1 MLTSDH
7 IDMLLTVIDKGSF
20 SAAARALGR
29 TPSAVSMAIANLEAE
44 LDLVLFDRGTREP
57 TPTAAMAALLPDA
70 RSIAER
76 LQALR
81 AHAQHLSEGVEDTLR
96 LGLAAELDG
105 APVARALSAVAAK
118 YPALAISIVTA
129 PQDAIV
135 AALHR
140 GAVDLC
146 VAYGGL
152 DLHPQEQIHA
162 LWTETLIAVAAPGHP
177 SIAEAA
183 QPEAIERLS
192 GFRQIVIADP
202 ERPLTDVR
210 PVIGNR
216 TWKVTDMATAIAL
229 VKAGHGW
236 ANLPN
241 RRSADTSTPASLRRS
256 CSRTSATGCCCR
268 CICGGRNTRGS
279 ARRRASWCGR
289 CGLKATQP
297 DRGVRRDTAARPRS
311 EGLDGPDR

>member
-44 LDLVLFDRGTREP
+44 LGLVLFDRGTREP

-70 RSIAER
+70 RAIAER
-76 LQALR
+76 LHALR

-96 LGLAAELDG
+96 LGLAAEVDG
-105 APVARALSAVAAK
+105 APVARALAAVSAT
-118 YPALAISIVTA
+118 YPALAVSIVTA

-135 AALHR
+135 DALHR

-162 LWTETLIAVAAPGHP
+162 LWTETLVAVATPTHP
-177 SIAEAA
+177 LIAEAA
-183 QPEAIERLS
+183 HPEAIEQLS

-202 ERPLTDVR
+202 DRPLTDVR

-236 ANLPN
+236 ANLPE
-241 RRSADTSTPASLRRS
+241 SAIGAHVAARELVPLRFANIRNGLPLPVYLRRPKH
-256 CSRTSATGCCCR
+256 TGL
-268 CICGGRNTRGS
+268 GKAAGELL
-279 ARRRASWCGR
+279 RALQGT
-289 CGLKATQP
+289 A
-297 DRGVRRDTAARPRS
+297 DRP
-311 EGLDGPDR
+311 

>member
-29 TPSAVSMAIANLEAE
+29 TPSAISMAIANLEAE

-70 RSIAER
+70 RSIAGQ
-76 LQALR
+76 LQVLR
-81 AHAQHLSEGVEDTLR
+81 AHAQHLSEGVEDMLR
-96 LGLAAELDG
+96 LGVAAEIDP
-105 APVARALSAVAAK
+105 APVARALTAVAAK
-118 YPALAISIVTA
+118 YPALAISVVTA
-129 PQDAIV
+129 PQDTIV
-135 AALHR
+135 DALHR
-140 GAVDLC
+140 TAIDLC
-146 VAYGGL
+146 VAYCGL

-162 LWTETLIAVAAPGHP
+162 LWTETLVAVAAPSHP
-177 SIAEAA
+177 AIVECA

-202 ERPLTDVR
+202 ERPLSDIR
-210 PVIGNR
+210 PLIGNR

-236 ANLPN
+236 ANLPASVIG
-241 RRSADTSTPASLRRS
+241 RSVADGELAPLVFANIRNGLPLPVYLRRPKH
-256 CSRTSATGCCCR
+256 TGL
-268 CICGGRNTRGS
+268 GKAAS
-279 ARRRASWCGR
+279 ELVRALR
-289 CGLKATQP
+289 
-297 DRGVRRDTAARPRS
+297 AAGD
-311 EGLDGPDR
+311 EN

>member
-29 TPSAVSMAIANLEAE
+29 TPSAISMAIANLEAE

-70 RSIAER
+70 RAIAER
-76 LQALR
+76 LHALR

-96 LGLAAELDG
+96 LGLAAEVDG
-105 APVARALSAVAAK
+105 APVARALAAVSAT
-118 YPALAISIVTA
+118 YPALAVSIVTA

-135 AALHR
+135 DALHR

-162 LWTETLIAVAAPGHP
+162 LWTETLVAVATPTHP
-177 SIAEAA
+177 LIAEAA
-183 QPEAIERLS
+183 HPEAIERLS

-202 ERPLTDVR
+202 DRPLTDVR

-236 ANLPN
+236 ANLPE
-241 RRSADTSTPASLRRS
+241 SAIGAHVAARELVPLRFANIRNGLPLPVYLRRPKH
-256 CSRTSATGCCCR
+256 TGL
-268 CICGGRNTRGS
+268 GKAAGELL
-279 ARRRASWCGR
+279 RALQG
-289 CGLKATQP
+289 TV
-297 DRGVRRDTAARPRS
+297 DRP
-311 EGLDGPDR
+311 

>member
-7 IDMLLTVIDKGSF
+7 IDMLLTVIDQGSF

-44 LDLVLFDRGTREP
+44 LDLVLFDRGSREP
-57 TPTAAMAALLPDA
+57 TPTAAMIALLPDA
-70 RSIAER
+70 RAIADR
-76 LQALR
+76 LHALR
-81 AHAQHLSEGVEDTLR
+81 AQARHLSEGVEDTLR

-105 APVARALSAVAAK
+105 APVARALTAVAAK

-135 AALHR
+135 DALHR
-140 GAVDLC
+140 GTVDLC

-152 DLHPQEQIHA
+152 DLHPREQIHA
-162 LWTETLIAVAAPGHP
+162 LWTETLLAVAAPDHP
-177 SIAEAA
+177 SLAEAA
-183 QPEAIERLS
+183 HPEGIERLS

-210 PVIGNR
+210 PLIGNR
-216 TWKVTDMATAIAL
+216 TWKVTDMATAISL

-236 ANLPN
+236 ANLPESMIG
-241 RRSADTSTPASLRRS
+241 RYVADGELAPLVFANIRNGLPLPVYLRRPKHTELGKAAS
-256 CSRTSATGCCCR
+256 ELV
-268 CICGGRNTRGS
+268 
-279 ARRRASWCGR
+279 RALR
-289 CGLKATQP
+289 
-297 DRGVRRDTAARPRS
+297 AA
-311 EGLDGPDR
+311 GDGK

>member
-29 TPSAVSMAIANLEAE
+29 TPSAISMAIANLEAE

-70 RSIAER
+70 RAIAER
-76 LQALR
+76 LHALR

-96 LGLAAELDG
+96 LGLAAEVDG
-105 APVARALSAVAAK
+105 APVARALAAVSAT
-118 YPALAISIVTA
+118 YPALAVSIVTA

-135 AALHR
+135 DALHR

-146 VAYGGL
+146 VAYGGV

-162 LWTETLIAVAAPGHP
+162 LWTETLVAVATPTHP
-177 SIAEAA
+177 LIAEAA
-183 QPEAIERLS
+183 HPEAIEQLS

-202 ERPLTDVR
+202 DRPLTDVR

-236 ANLPN
+236 ANLPE
-241 RRSADTSTPASLRRS
+241 SAIGAHVAARELVPLRFANIRNGLPLPVYLRRPKH
-256 CSRTSATGCCCR
+256 TGL
-268 CICGGRNTRGS
+268 GKAAGELL
-279 ARRRASWCGR
+279 RALQG
-289 CGLKATQP
+289 TV
-297 DRGVRRDTAARPRS
+297 DR
-311 EGLDGPDR
+311 L

>member
-29 TPSAVSMAIANLEAE
+29 TPSAISMAIANLEAE

-70 RSIAER
+70 RAIAER
-76 LQALR
+76 LHALR

-96 LGLAAELDG
+96 LGLAAEVDG
-105 APVARALSAVAAK
+105 APVARALAAVSAT
-118 YPALAISIVTA
+118 YPALAVSIVTA

-135 AALHR
+135 DALHR

-162 LWTETLIAVAAPGHP
+162 LWTETLVAVATPTHP
-177 SIAEAA
+177 LIAEAA
-183 QPEAIERLS
+183 HPEAIEQLS

-202 ERPLTDVR
+202 DRPLTDVR

-236 ANLPN
+236 ANLPE
-241 RRSADTSTPASLRRS
+241 SAIGAHVAARELVPLRFANIRNGLPLPVYLRRPKH
-256 CSRTSATGCCCR
+256 TGL
-268 CICGGRNTRGS
+268 GKAAGELL
-279 ARRRASWCGR
+279 RALQG
-289 CGLKATQP
+289 TV
-297 DRGVRRDTAARPRS
+297 DRP
-311 EGLDGPDR
+311 

>member
-70 RSIAER
+70 RAIAER
-76 LQALR
+76 LHALR

-96 LGLAAELDG
+96 LGLAAEVDG
-105 APVARALSAVAAK
+105 APVARALAAVSAT
-118 YPALAISIVTA
+118 YPALAVSIVTA

-135 AALHR
+135 DALHR

-162 LWTETLIAVAAPGHP
+162 LWTETLVAVAAPTHP
-177 SIAEAA
+177 LIAEAA
-183 QPEAIERLS
+183 HPEAIEQLS

-202 ERPLTDVR
+202 DRPLTDVR

-236 ANLPN
+236 ANLPE
-241 RRSADTSTPASLRRS
+241 SAIGAHVAARELVPLRFANIRNGLPLPVYLRRPKH
-256 CSRTSATGCCCR
+256 TGP
-268 CICGGRNTRGS
+268 GKAAGELL
-279 ARRRASWCGR
+279 RALQG
-289 CGLKATQP
+289 TV
-297 DRGVRRDTAARPRS
+297 DRP
-311 EGLDGPDR
+311 

>member
-44 LDLVLFDRGTREP
+44 LGLVLFDRGTREP
-57 TPTAAMAALLPDA
+57 TPTAAMVALLPDA
-70 RSIAER
+70 RAIAER
-76 LQALR
+76 LHALR

-96 LGLAAELDG
+96 LGLAADLDST
-105 APVARALSAVAAK
+105 PVARALTVVAAR
-118 YPALAISIVTA
+118 YPALAVAIVTA

-135 AALHR
+135 DALHR

-146 VAYGGL
+146 IAYGGL

-162 LWTETLIAVAAPGHP
+162 LWTETLVAVAAPTH
-177 SIAEAA
+177 SLIAETAH
-183 QPEAIERLS
+183 PEGIEQLS
-192 GFRQIVIADP
+192 EFRQIVIVDP

-229 VKAGHGW
+229 AKAGHGW
-236 ANLPN
+236 ANLPA
-241 RRSADTSTPASLRRS
+241 SAIDAHVAARELVLLRF
-256 CSRTSATGCCCR
+256 AN
-268 CICGGRNTRGS
+268 IRN
-279 ARRRASWCGR
+279 
-289 CGLKATQP
+289 GLP
-297 DRGVRRDTAARPRS
+297 LPVYVRRPKHTRLGTAAS
-311 EGLDGPDR
+311 ELIRALQLAASHP

>member
-70 RSIAER
+70 RAIAER
-76 LQALR
+76 LHALR

-96 LGLAAELDG
+96 LGLAAEVDG
-105 APVARALSAVAAK
+105 APVARALAAVSAT
-118 YPALAISIVTA
+118 YPALAVSIVTA

-135 AALHR
+135 DALHR

-146 VAYGGL
+146 VGYGGL

-162 LWTETLIAVAAPGHP
+162 LWTETLVAVATPTHP
-177 SIAEAA
+177 LIAEAA
-183 QPEAIERLS
+183 HPEAIEQLS

-202 ERPLTDVR
+202 DRPLTDVR

-236 ANLPN
+236 ANLPE
-241 RRSADTSTPASLRRS
+241 SAIGAHVAARELVPLRFANIRNGLPLPVYLRRPKH
-256 CSRTSATGCCCR
+256 TGL
-268 CICGGRNTRGS
+268 GKAAGELL
-279 ARRRASWCGR
+279 RALQG
-289 CGLKATQP
+289 TV
-297 DRGVRRDTAARPRS
+297 DRP
-311 EGLDGPDR
+311 

>member
-44 LDLVLFDRGTREP
+44 LGLVLFDRGTREP
-57 TPTAAMAALLPDA
+57 TPTAAMAELPDA
-70 RSIAER
+70 RAIAER
-76 LQALR
+76 LHALR

-96 LGLAAELDG
+96 LGLAAEVDS
-105 APVARALSAVAAK
+105 APVARALAAVAAT

-129 PQDAIV
+129 PQDVIV
-135 AALHR
+135 DALHR

-162 LWTETLIAVAAPGHP
+162 LWTETLVAVAAPTHP
-177 SIAEAA
+177 LLAEAA
-183 QPEAIERLS
+183 HPEGIERLS

-202 ERPLTDVR
+202 DRPLTDVR

-229 VKAGHGW
+229 VTAGHGW
-236 ANLPN
+236 ANLP
-241 RRSADTSTPASLRRS
+241 ASVIGRYVAAGELAPLTFANIRNGLPLPVYLRRPKH
-256 CSRTSATGCCCR
+256 TGL
-268 CICGGRNTRGS
+268 GKAANELV
-279 ARRRASWCGR
+279 RALR
-289 CGLKATQP
+289 A
-297 DRGVRRDTAARPRS
+297 
-311 EGLDGPDR
+311 DGDAV

>member
-29 TPSAVSMAIANLEAE
+29 TPSAISMAIANLEAE

-70 RSIAER
+70 RAIAER
-76 LQALR
+76 LHALR

-96 LGLAAELDG
+96 LGLAAEVDG
-105 APVARALSAVAAK
+105 APVARALAAVSAT
-118 YPALAISIVTA
+118 YPALAVSIVTA

-135 AALHR
+135 DALHR

-146 VAYGGL
+146 VGYGGL

-162 LWTETLIAVAAPGHP
+162 LWTETLVAVAAPTHP
-177 SIAEAA
+177 LIAEAA
-183 QPEAIERLS
+183 HPEAIEQLS

-202 ERPLTDVR
+202 DRPLTDVR

-236 ANLPN
+236 ANLPE
-241 RRSADTSTPASLRRS
+241 SAIGAHVAARELVPLRFANIRNGLPLPVYLRRPKH
-256 CSRTSATGCCCR
+256 TGL
-268 CICGGRNTRGS
+268 GKAAGELL
-279 ARRRASWCGR
+279 RALQGT
-289 CGLKATQP
+289 A
-297 DRGVRRDTAARPRS
+297 DRP
-311 EGLDGPDR
+311 

>member
-70 RSIAER
+70 RAIAER
-76 LQALR
+76 LHALR

-96 LGLAAELDG
+96 LGLAAEVDG
-105 APVARALSAVAAK
+105 APVARALAAVSAT
-118 YPALAISIVTA
+118 YPALAVSIVTA

-135 AALHR
+135 DALHR

-146 VAYGGL
+146 VAYGGV

-162 LWTETLIAVAAPGHP
+162 LWTETLVAVATPTHP
-177 SIAEAA
+177 LIAEAA
-183 QPEAIERLS
+183 HPEAIEQLS

-202 ERPLTDVR
+202 DRPLTDVR

-236 ANLPN
+236 ANLPE
-241 RRSADTSTPASLRRS
+241 SAIGAHVAARELVPLRFANIRNGLPLPVYLRRPKH
-256 CSRTSATGCCCR
+256 TGL
-268 CICGGRNTRGS
+268 GKAAGELL
-279 ARRRASWCGR
+279 RALQG
-289 CGLKATQP
+289 TV
-297 DRGVRRDTAARPRS
+297 DRP
-311 EGLDGPDR
+311 

>member
-70 RSIAER
+70 RAIAER
-76 LQALR
+76 LHALR

-96 LGLAAELDG
+96 LGLAAEVDG
-105 APVARALSAVAAK
+105 APVARALAAVSAT
-118 YPALAISIVTA
+118 YPALAVSIVTA

-135 AALHR
+135 DALHR

-162 LWTETLIAVAAPGHP
+162 LWTETLVAVATPTHP
-177 SIAEAA
+177 LIAEAA
-183 QPEAIERLS
+183 HPEAIEQLS

-202 ERPLTDVR
+202 DRPLTDVR

-236 ANLPN
+236 ANLPE
-241 RRSADTSTPASLRRS
+241 SAIGAHVAARELVPLRFANIRNGLPLPVYLRRPKH
-256 CSRTSATGCCCR
+256 TGL
-268 CICGGRNTRGS
+268 GKAAGELL
-279 ARRRASWCGR
+279 RALQG
-289 CGLKATQP
+289 TV
-297 DRGVRRDTAARPRS
+297 DRP
-311 EGLDGPDR
+311 

>member
-29 TPSAVSMAIANLEAE
+29 TPSAISMAIANLEAE

-70 RSIAER
+70 RAIAER
-76 LQALR
+76 LHALR

-96 LGLAAELDG
+96 LGLAAEVDG
-105 APVARALSAVAAK
+105 APVARALAAVSAT
-118 YPALAISIVTA
+118 YPALAVSIVTA

-135 AALHR
+135 DALHR

-146 VAYGGL
+146 VAYGGV

-162 LWTETLIAVAAPGHP
+162 LWTETLVAVATPTHP
-177 SIAEAA
+177 LIAEAA
-183 QPEAIERLS
+183 HPEAIEQLS

-202 ERPLTDVR
+202 DRPLTDVR

-236 ANLPN
+236 ANLPE
-241 RRSADTSTPASLRRS
+241 SAIGAHVAARELVPLRFANIRNGLPLPVYLRRPKH
-256 CSRTSATGCCCR
+256 TGL
-268 CICGGRNTRGS
+268 GKAAGELL
-279 ARRRASWCGR
+279 RALQGT
-289 CGLKATQP
+289 A
-297 DRGVRRDTAARPRS
+297 DRP
-311 EGLDGPDR
+311 

>member
-29 TPSAVSMAIANLEAE
+29 TPSAISMAIANLEAE

-70 RSIAER
+70 RSIAGQ
-76 LQALR
+76 LQVLR
-81 AHAQHLSEGVEDTLR
+81 AHAQHLSEGVEDMLR
-96 LGLAAELDG
+96 LGVAAEIDP
-105 APVARALSAVAAK
+105 APVARALTAVAAK
-118 YPALAISIVTA
+118 YPALAISVVTA
-129 PQDAIV
+129 PQDTIV
-135 AALHR
+135 DALHR
-140 GAVDLC
+140 TAIDLC
-146 VAYGGL
+146 IAYCGL

-162 LWTETLIAVAAPGHP
+162 LWTETLVAVAAPSHP
-177 SIAEAA
+177 AIVECA

-202 ERPLTDVR
+202 ERPLSDIR
-210 PVIGNR
+210 PLIGNR

-236 ANLPN
+236 ANLPASVIG
-241 RRSADTSTPASLRRS
+241 RSVADGELAPLVFANIRNGLPLPVYLRRPKH
-256 CSRTSATGCCCR
+256 TGL
-268 CICGGRNTRGS
+268 GKAAS
-279 ARRRASWCGR
+279 ELVRALR
-289 CGLKATQP
+289 
-297 DRGVRRDTAARPRS
+297 AAGD
-311 EGLDGPDR
+311 EN

>member
-105 APVARALSAVAAK
+105 APVARALTAVAAK

-135 AALHR
+135 DALHR

-177 SIAEAA
+177 AIAEAA

-236 ANLPN
+236 ANLPE
-241 RRSADTSTPASLRRS
+241 STIGRYVDDGELAPLVFANIRNGLLLPVYLRRPKH
-256 CSRTSATGCCCR
+256 TGL
-268 CICGGRNTRGS
+268 GKAAS
-279 ARRRASWCGR
+279 ELVRALRAEGH
-289 CGLKATQP
+289 
-297 DRGVRRDTAARPRS
+297 AA
-311 EGLDGPDR
+311 

>member
-7 IDMLLTVIDKGSF
+7 IDMLLTVIDQGSF

-44 LDLVLFDRGTREP
+44 LDLVLFDRGSREP
-57 TPTAAMAALLPDA
+57 TPTAAMIALLPDA
-70 RSIAER
+70 RAIADR
-76 LQALR
+76 LHALR

-105 APVARALSAVAAK
+105 APIARALTAVAAK

-135 AALHR
+135 DALHR

-162 LWTETLIAVAAPGHP
+162 LWTETLVAVAAPGHP
-177 SIAEAA
+177 AIAEAA
-183 QPEAIERLS
+183 RPEAIERLS

-202 ERPLTDVR
+202 DRPLTDVR

-216 TWKVTDMATAIAL
+216 TWKRDRHRERDRAREGGARL
-229 VKAGHGW
+229 GELAGI
-236 ANLPN
+236 
-241 RRSADTSTPASLRRS
+241 RDRQRSRY
-256 CSRTSATGCCCR
+256 
-268 CICGGRNTRGS
+268 
-279 ARRRASWCGR
+279 RRAR
-289 CGLKATQP
+289 
-297 DRGVRRDTAARPRS
+297 AARVREHPQRAGVARVSASAETYGARQGRERAGARTAGDS
-311 EGLDGPDR
+311 E

>member
-70 RSIAER
+70 RAIAER
-76 LQALR
+76 LHALR

-96 LGLAAELDG
+96 LGLAAEVDG
-105 APVARALSAVAAK
+105 APVARALAAVSAT
-118 YPALAISIVTA
+118 YPALAVSIVTA

-135 AALHR
+135 DALHR

-146 VAYGGL
+146 VAYGGV

-162 LWTETLIAVAAPGHP
+162 LWTETLVAVAAPTHP
-177 SIAEAA
+177 LIAEAA
-183 QPEAIERLS
+183 HPEAIEQLS

-202 ERPLTDVR
+202 DRPLTDVR

-229 VKAGHGW
+229 VTAGHGW
-236 ANLPN
+236 ANLPE
-241 RRSADTSTPASLRRS
+241 SAIGAHVAARELVPLRFANIRNGLPLPVYLRRPKH
-256 CSRTSATGCCCR
+256 TGL
-268 CICGGRNTRGS
+268 GKAAGELL
-279 ARRRASWCGR
+279 RALQGT
-289 CGLKATQP
+289 A
-297 DRGVRRDTAARPRS
+297 DRP
-311 EGLDGPDR
+311 

>member
-7 IDMLLTVIDKGSF
+7 IDMLLTVIDQGSF

-44 LDLVLFDRGTREP
+44 LDLVLFDRGSREP
-57 TPTAAMAALLPDA
+57 TPTAAMIALLPDA

-76 LQALR
+76 LHALR
-81 AHAQHLSEGVEDTLR
+81 AHARHLSEGVEDTLR

-105 APVARALSAVAAK
+105 APVARALTAVAAK

-135 AALHR
+135 DALHR
-140 GAVDLC
+140 GTVDLC

-152 DLHPQEQIHA
+152 DLHPREQIHA
-162 LWTETLIAVAAPGHP
+162 LWTETLLAVAAPDHP
-177 SIAEAA
+177 SLAEAA
-183 QPEAIERLS
+183 HPEGIERLS

-210 PVIGNR
+210 PLIGNR
-216 TWKVTDMATAIAL
+216 TWKVTDMTTAISL

-236 ANLPN
+236 ANLPESMIG
-241 RRSADTSTPASLRRS
+241 RYVADGELAPLVFANIRNGLPLPVYLRRPKHTELGKAAS
-256 CSRTSATGCCCR
+256 ELV
-268 CICGGRNTRGS
+268 
-279 ARRRASWCGR
+279 RALR
-289 CGLKATQP
+289 
-297 DRGVRRDTAARPRS
+297 AA
-311 EGLDGPDR
+311 GDGK

>member
-29 TPSAVSMAIANLEAE
+29 TPSAISMAIANLEAE

-70 RSIAER
+70 RAIAER
-76 LQALR
+76 LHALR

-96 LGLAAELDG
+96 LGLAAEVDG
-105 APVARALSAVAAK
+105 APVARALAAVSAT
-118 YPALAISIVTA
+118 YPALAVSIVTA

-135 AALHR
+135 DALHR

-146 VAYGGL
+146 VAYGGV

-162 LWTETLIAVAAPGHP
+162 LWTETLVAVATPTHP
-177 SIAEAA
+177 LIAEAA
-183 QPEAIERLS
+183 HPEAIEQLS

-202 ERPLTDVR
+202 DRPLTDVR

-236 ANLPN
+236 ANLPE
-241 RRSADTSTPASLRRS
+241 SAIGAHVAARELVPLRFANIRNGLPLPVYLRRPKH
-256 CSRTSATGCCCR
+256 TGL
-268 CICGGRNTRGS
+268 GKAAGELL
-279 ARRRASWCGR
+279 RALQG
-289 CGLKATQP
+289 TV
-297 DRGVRRDTAARPRS
+297 DRP
-311 EGLDGPDR
+311 

>member
-70 RSIAER
+70 RAIAER
-76 LQALR
+76 LHALR

-96 LGLAAELDG
+96 LGLAAEVDG
-105 APVARALSAVAAK
+105 APVARALAAVSAT
-118 YPALAISIVTA
+118 YPALAVSIVTA

-135 AALHR
+135 DALHR

-162 LWTETLIAVAAPGHP
+162 LWTETLVAVATPTHP
-177 SIAEAA
+177 LIAEAA
-183 QPEAIERLS
+183 HPEAIEQLS

-202 ERPLTDVR
+202 DRPLTDVR

-236 ANLPN
+236 ANLPE
-241 RRSADTSTPASLRRS
+241 SAIGAHVAARELVPLRFANIRNGLPLPVYLRRPKH
-256 CSRTSATGCCCR
+256 TGL
-268 CICGGRNTRGS
+268 GKAAGELL
-279 ARRRASWCGR
+279 RALQG
-289 CGLKATQP
+289 TV
-297 DRGVRRDTAARPRS
+297 DR
-311 EGLDGPDR
+311 L

>member
-44 LDLVLFDRGTREP
+44 LGLVLFDRGTREP

-70 RSIAER
+70 RAIAER
-76 LQALR
+76 LHALR

-96 LGLAAELDG
+96 LGLAAEVDG
-105 APVARALSAVAAK
+105 APVARALAAVSAT

-129 PQDAIV
+129 P
-135 AALHR
+135 HR

-162 LWTETLIAVAAPGHP
+162 LWTETLVAVAAPTHP
-177 SIAEAA
+177 LLAEAA
-183 QPEAIERLS
+183 HPEGIERLS

-202 ERPLTDVR
+202 DRPLTDVR

-229 VKAGHGW
+229 VTAGHGW
-236 ANLPN
+236 ANLP
-241 RRSADTSTPASLRRS
+241 ASVIGRYVAAGELAPLTFANIRNGLPLPVYLRRPKH
-256 CSRTSATGCCCR
+256 TGL
-268 CICGGRNTRGS
+268 GKAANELV
-279 ARRRASWCGR
+279 RALR
-289 CGLKATQP
+289 A
-297 DRGVRRDTAARPRS
+297 
-311 EGLDGPDR
+311 DGDAV

>member
-70 RSIAER
+70 RAIAER
-76 LQALR
+76 LHALR

-96 LGLAAELDG
+96 LGLAAEVDG
-105 APVARALSAVAAK
+105 APVARALAAVSAT
-118 YPALAISIVTA
+118 YPALAVSIVTA

-135 AALHR
+135 DALHR

-146 VAYGGL
+146 VGYGGL

-162 LWTETLIAVAAPGHP
+162 LWTETLVAVAAPTHP
-177 SIAEAA
+177 LIAEAA
-183 QPEAIERLS
+183 HPEAIEQLS

-202 ERPLTDVR
+202 DRPLTDVR

-236 ANLPN
+236 ANLPE
-241 RRSADTSTPASLRRS
+241 SAIGAHVAARELVPLRFANIRNGLPLPVYLRRPKH
-256 CSRTSATGCCCR
+256 TGL
-268 CICGGRNTRGS
+268 GKAAGELL
-279 ARRRASWCGR
+279 RALQGT
-289 CGLKATQP
+289 A
-297 DRGVRRDTAARPRS
+297 DRP
-311 EGLDGPDR
+311 

>member
-7 IDMLLTVIDKGSF
+7 IDMLLTVIDQGSF

-44 LDLVLFDRGTREP
+44 LDLVLFDRGSREP
-57 TPTAAMAALLPDA
+57 TPTAAMIALLPDA

-76 LQALR
+76 LHALR
-81 AHAQHLSEGVEDTLR
+81 AHARHLSEGVEDTLR

-105 APVARALSAVAAK
+105 APVARALTAVAAK

-135 AALHR
+135 DALHR
-140 GAVDLC
+140 GTVDLC

-152 DLHPQEQIHA
+152 DLHPREQIHA
-162 LWTETLIAVAAPGHP
+162 LWTETLLAVAAPDHP
-177 SIAEAA
+177 SLAEAA
-183 QPEAIERLS
+183 HPEGIERLS

-210 PVIGNR
+210 PLIGNR
-216 TWKVTDMATAIAL
+216 TWKVTDMATAISL

-236 ANLPN
+236 ANLPESMIG
-241 RRSADTSTPASLRRS
+241 RYVADGELAPLVFANIRNGLPLPVYLRRPKHTELGKAAS
-256 CSRTSATGCCCR
+256 ELV
-268 CICGGRNTRGS
+268 
-279 ARRRASWCGR
+279 RALR
-289 CGLKATQP
+289 
-297 DRGVRRDTAARPRS
+297 AA
-311 EGLDGPDR
+311 GDGK

>member
-70 RSIAER
+70 RAIAER
-76 LQALR
+76 LHALR

-96 LGLAAELDG
+96 LGLAAEVDG
-105 APVARALSAVAAK
+105 APVARALAAVSAT
-118 YPALAISIVTA
+118 YPALAVSIVTA

-135 AALHR
+135 DALHR

-162 LWTETLIAVAAPGHP
+162 LWTETLVAVAAPTRP
-177 SIAEAA
+177 LIAEAA
-183 QPEAIERLS
+183 HPEAIEQLS

-202 ERPLTDVR
+202 DRPLTDVR

-236 ANLPN
+236 ANLPE
-241 RRSADTSTPASLRRS
+241 SAIGAHVAARELVPLRFANIRNGLPLPVYLRRPKH
-256 CSRTSATGCCCR
+256 TGL
-268 CICGGRNTRGS
+268 GKAAGELL
-279 ARRRASWCGR
+279 RALQG
-289 CGLKATQP
+289 TV
-297 DRGVRRDTAARPRS
+297 DRP
-311 EGLDGPDR
+311 

>member
-29 TPSAVSMAIANLEAE
+29 TPSAISMAIANLEAE

-70 RSIAER
+70 RAIAER
-76 LQALR
+76 LHALR

-96 LGLAAELDG
+96 LGLAAEVDG
-105 APVARALSAVAAK
+105 APVARALAAVSAT
-118 YPALAISIVTA
+118 YPALAVSIVTA

-135 AALHR
+135 DALHR

-162 LWTETLIAVAAPGHP
+162 LWTETLVAVATPTHP
-177 SIAEAA
+177 LIAEPAH
-183 QPEAIERLS
+183 PEAIEQLS

-202 ERPLTDVR
+202 DRPLTDVR

-236 ANLPN
+236 ANLPE
-241 RRSADTSTPASLRRS
+241 SAIGAHVAARELVPLRFANIRNGLPLPVYLRRPKH
-256 CSRTSATGCCCR
+256 TGL
-268 CICGGRNTRGS
+268 GKAAGELL
-279 ARRRASWCGR
+279 RALQGT
-289 CGLKATQP
+289 L
-297 DRGVRRDTAARPRS
+297 DRP
-311 EGLDGPDR
+311 